1 MKYPDMQ
8 RLVTYSLYWDRGM
21 QNTNVSLSF
30 HAKFMDAQICFFSG
44 AGKTT
49 FLAALARRLE
59 LTSGAVKINGHD
71 VSRETMAAI
80 SSYVSQFD
88 VLPSALTPREHMSFM
103 VLKNTYKNL

>member
-1 MKYPDMQ
+1 MQ
-8 RLVTYSLYWDRGM
+8 TTIHICLHAYFTLNSRDINAQTY
-21 QNTNVSLSF
+21 
-30 HAKFMDAQICFFSG
+30 FFSG

-59 LTSGAVKINGHD
+59 LTSGAVRINGHD

-80 SSYVSQFD
+80 SSYMWQFD

-103 VLKNTYKNL
+103 VSKRYIQGVP

>member
-1 MKYPDMQ
+1 
-8 RLVTYSLYWDRGM
+8 
-21 QNTNVSLSF
+21 
-30 HAKFMDAQICFFSG
+30 MDAQTCFPSG

-59 LTSGAVKINGHD
+59 LTSGAVKIDGHD

-80 SSYVSQFD
+80 SSYISQYD

-103 VLKNTYKNL
+103 VSKKYT